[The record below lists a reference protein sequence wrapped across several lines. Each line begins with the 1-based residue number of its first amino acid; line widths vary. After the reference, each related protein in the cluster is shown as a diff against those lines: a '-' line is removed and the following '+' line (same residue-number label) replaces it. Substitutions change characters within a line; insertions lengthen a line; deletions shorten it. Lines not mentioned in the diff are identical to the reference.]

1 MKKDIS
7 IFLFSLFAL
16 STAFARV
23 AHHPELKKGLEGL
36 ERWADSSN
44 VLIYFEYRETPLDGF
59 PFATDPHC
67 RQTDAQGV
75 REKLEAHMDFWDRV
89 RTPSF
94 SSFNVAQAKSEI
106 DALWPEDSYF
116 YCFISFPALGSLEVE
131 EIFFNERT
139 HDTLYLI
146 YGWDTL
152 NTLDT
157 LGILGIPARVDD
169 FNLLNVI

>member
-44 VLIYFEYRETPLDGF
+44 ALIYFEYRETPLDGF

-94 SSFNVAQAKSEI
+94 LLSMWPRRNQRSMLYGQRIPTFTVSSVF
-106 DALWPEDSYF
+106 
-116 YCFISFPALGSLEVE
+116 
-131 EIFFNERT
+131 
-139 HDTLYLI
+139 
-146 YGWDTL
+146 
-152 NTLDT
+152 
-157 LGILGIPARVDD
+157 
-169 FNLLNVI
+169 LL